1 MHTKNIKE
9 KYKTNASIWFNKMSG
24 HHQLTPSYVS
34 TKVNATKRQYINILK
49 GATHSRI
56 NQEGVCNVLT

>member
-1 MHTKNIKE
+1 
-9 KYKTNASIWFNKMSG
+9 MSG